1 MVLAIKAWGN
11 GAIRL
16 NSRPATR
23 ATPYILR
30 RAVAATLLRT
40 YFLQHMALSLRR
52 ETHLTT

>member
-11 GAIRL
+11 GATRL